1 MVAAS
6 NEEEGDD
13 VFAVFEVTGTGRGVV
28 WFDFDVDVVVEV
40 RCEAEDGTR
49 LSAEAVEVG
58 DLETSEVA
66 FPSVDKTVRP
76 LVEVE

>member
-1 MVAAS
+1 MVAS
-6 NEEEGDD
+6 NEEGGDA
-13 VFAVFEVTGTGRGVV
+13 FAVFEVTGTGRGVV